1 MMDGYNELLQTTE
14 VDTSLP
20 QLETVDYFEFTT
32 ADAPS
37 EESFETHYAAPMA
50 WETMDGAAVADA
62 IAAETGGLFYVIGT
76 TTPEAVTLMVYG
88 IGQVLASIPD
98 DLVI

>member
-1 MMDGYNELLQTTE
+1 MNDLLQFTE

-20 QLETVDYFEFTT
+20 QLETVDVFTFT
-32 ADAPS
+32 PADAPS
-37 EESFETHYAAPMA
+37 DAQVDDTHYAAQMA

-88 IGQVLASIPD
+88 IGQVLAAVPD
-98 DLVI
+98 DLIV